1 MIKRKKGFTLTEV
14 LIVVVIMAVLASLI
28 LPRFFG
34 QSERAIVSEAVGMLS
49 AIRQGEASYQLE
61 NNNYIATTAAGF
73 SWDLLGIDNPINA
86 KFTYAVDAA
95 GTATATRL
103 PAGDC
108 VTIPFNGCTI
118 TLKSD
123 GTWDQTLATKHPY
136 SPQ

>member
-14 LIVVVIMAVLASLI
+14 LIVVVILAVLAALV

-49 AIRQGEASYQLE
+49 AIRQGEASYKLE
-61 NNNYIATTAAGF
+61 NNGNYIATTAASF

-95 GTATATRL
+95 GTATATLL
-103 PAGDC
+103 PA
-108 VTIPFNGCTI
+108 
-118 TLKSD
+118 
-123 GTWDQTLATKHPY
+123 
-136 SPQ
+136 